1 MCVAACALAL
11 FCLARSS
18 SSVSVPTGK
27 LRSASVQT
35 HLAFENF
42 HALLDAHKVLLVHL
56 QLAFQSRRVIQN
68 FSVFG
73 GLLVELF
80 VLGVHFL
87 NLGVQGLVLC
97 ILLGNVDRKLVD
109 GSFQLRRDCYVRSL
123 ISSVDDGL
131 SSSAPDQ
138 SSMQVAFP
146 CRP

>member
-1 MCVAACALAL
+1 M
-11 FCLARSS
+11 
-18 SSVSVPTGK
+18 
-27 LRSASVQT
+27 
-35 HLAFENF
+35 
-42 HALLDAHKVLLVHL
+42 LDAHKVLLVHL
-56 QLAFQSRRVIQN
+56 QLAFQRRRIIQN

-80 VLGVHFL
+80 VLRIHFL

-97 ILLGNVDRKLVD
+97 IFLGDVDRELVD
-109 GSFQLRRDCYVRSL
+109 GSFQLRRNRYVRNL